1 MRSPIPTYR
10 STRAEIDLSAIR
22 HNFFQIKKMTASS
35 VKILVAVKANAY
47 GHGLIEISKEL
58 ADCGVDYFGV
68 VTIDEAIK
76 LRKASLGIPIL
87 NLTSITK
94 DEIEPVLDYK
104 VIQTV
109 PDVNSA
115 KAINRIAAKKGV
127 KAKVHL
133 KIDTGMGRLGTWH
146 DEAADFIKQSLELKH
161 LIVDGIFTHFAS
173 ADEDSIFTNQQTKNF
188 LSLLKELDDMGIYVK
203 YRHAANSAAVI
214 NYKGSHFNLVR
225 PGIMVYGL
233 YPDVNLRKKITL
245 KPALTLKSNISYIKD
260 APPGRRI
267 SYGGT
272 YVTKKHTRIAIVS
285 IGYGDGYNRLL
296 SNKGKVLIN
305 GKKVA
310 VVGRVCMDQIMV
322 DVGTIGKVA
331 VGDEVVLIGRQ
342 GPNRITA
349 EEIASI
355 CHTIPY
361 EVTCWVSSRVPRV
374 YV

>member
-1 MRSPIPTYR
+1 MRIPTYR
-10 STRAEIDLSAIR
+10 PTKAEIDLSAIR
-22 HNFFQIKKMTASS
+22 YNFFQIKKMAGSS

-47 GHGLIEISKEL
+47 GHGLTEISKEL

-68 VTIDEAIK
+68 GTVDEAIK

-94 DEIEPVLDYK
+94 DEIEPILDYK
-104 VIQTV
+104 IIQTV
-109 PDVNSA
+109 PDLNSA
-115 KAINRIAAKKGV
+115 KAINRIAAKKNV
-127 KAKVHL
+127 KTKVHL

-146 DEAADFIKQSLELKH
+146 DEAVDFIKQSFELKH

-173 ADEDSIFTNQQTKNF
+173 ADDDSIFTNQQINNF
-188 LSLLKELDDMGIYVK
+188 LSLLKELDDIGIYVRN
-203 YRHAANSAAVI
+203 RHAANSAAII
-214 NYKGSHFNLVR
+214 NYKSSHFNLVR
-225 PGIMVYGL
+225 PGIMLYGL
-233 YPDVNLRKKITL
+233 YPDINLKKKITL

-260 APPGRRI
+260 VPPGRRI

-272 YVTKKHTRIAIVS
+272 YVTKKHTRIAIVP

-305 GKKVA
+305 SRKVA
-310 VVGRVCMDQIMV
+310 VVGMVCMDQIMV
-322 DVGTIGKVA
+322 DVGAIGKVA

-374 YV
+374 FL